1 VDATVGR
8 GTFISTHFP
17 DVHGVGLSAIPAV
30 DLSMNIPP
38 QPAAA
43 RLQHLIPAT
52 IEDLLSSERGML
64 HLRYQDSAGSEPDRA
79 AASIWLARRIE
90 GVQPTSI
97 LLANGAQSALFATCE
112 CLLKPGES
120 IAAGVVTYPG
130 LKAIAQQRGY

>member
-1 VDATVGR
+1 HRIRGGELPTVTRALNEARRRGLVDATVGR

-38 QPAAA
+38 QPAAS

-64 HLRYQDSAGSEPDRA
+64 HLRYQDSAGSEPD
-79 AASIWLARRIE
+79 
-90 GVQPTSI
+90 
-97 LLANGAQSALFATCE
+97 
-112 CLLKPGES
+112 
-120 IAAGVVTYPG
+120 
-130 LKAIAQQRGY
+130 